1 MNAASL
7 SADRISALLAAP
19 HEVTGA
25 DLEGLRVWRDRFPY
39 ATGLDILVAK
49 AAAEAGSVDQQAE
62 LLRAAANA
70 SSREGLFHLF
80 VRPRLVE
87 EAIAFADEVE
97 QAEDE
102 VVEAVDEEAEA
113 TPDEVVKAPVD
124 EEVGIPD
131 EVAPPTDD
139 VQREVLLAA
148 IESSI
153 EQDVRE
159 WEGEQRPPAP
169 AVQGRSSYSQWLAA
183 RARGTGFGT
192 DTPAPAPAP
201 KGQDQLIDAF
211 IAANPRI
218 GRLRE
223 VDGAVE
229 DLARQS
235 VLEDATLVTE
245 TMARVYA
252 KQGQIGKARKAYKL
266 LALKYPAKSTYFAA
280 QLKQLGNSSSS
291 SDA

>member
-70 SSREGLFHLF
+70 SNRDGLFHLF

-97 QAEDE
+97 QAAEEEAAPDE
-102 VVEAVDEEAEA
+102 VVEAAADEEE
-113 TPDEVVKAPVD
+113 
-124 EEVGIPD
+124 GIPD
-131 EVAPPTDD
+131 DGVVEEAATPAEG

-159 WEGEQRPPAP
+159 WEGEQRPAAS
-169 AVQGRSSYSQWLAA
+169 AVQGRSGYSQWLAA
-183 RARGTGFGT
+183 RARGTGFGAST
-192 DTPAPAPAP
+192 AAPAPAP
-201 KGQDQLIDAF
+201 KGQDELIDAF

-218 GRLRE
+218 GKLRE
-223 VDGAVE
+223 VDGSVE

-280 QLKQLGNSSSS
+280 QLKQLGKSSSS
-291 SDA
+291 GDA

>member
-1 MNAASL
+1 MNAPSASL

-19 HEVTGA
+19 HDVTGS
-25 DLEGLRVWRDRFPY
+25 DLDGLRVWRDRFPY
-39 ATGLDILVAK
+39 TTGLDILVAK
-49 AAAEAGSVDQQAE
+49 AAAAAGSVDQHAE

-70 SSREGLFHLF
+70 SSRDGLFHLF

-87 EAIAFADEVE
+87 EAIAFADEVDQTDDVNE
-97 QAEDE
+97 EITEAPGE
-102 VVEAVDEEAEA
+102 EAVEETVEESAP
-113 TPDEVVKAPVD
+113 TPD
-124 EEVGIPD
+124 G
-131 EVAPPTDD
+131 

-148 IESSI
+148 IQSSI

-159 WEGEQRPPAP
+159 WEHPVAP
-169 AVQGRSSYSQWLAA
+169 AVGGRSGYAQWLAA
-183 RARGTGFGT
+183 RARGTGFGAA
-192 DTPAPAPAP
+192 PADAAPAP

-223 VDGAVE
+223 VDGSVE

>member
-19 HEVTGA
+19 HDVTGA

-70 SSREGLFHLF
+70 SSRDGLFHLF

-97 QAEDE
+97 QADDEVEDEAFEEGNRSDDVVEEEAVPDE
-102 VVEAVDEEAEA
+102 VVEEEA
-113 TPDEVVKAPVD
+113 
-124 EEVGIPD
+124 
-131 EVAPPTDD
+131 APPADG

-159 WEGEQRPPAP
+159 WEGEQRPVAP
-169 AVQGRSSYSQWLAA
+169 AVQGRSGYAQWLAT
-183 RARGTGFGT
+183 RARGTGFCT
-192 DTPAPAPAP
+192 STEAPAPAP
-201 KGQDQLIDAF
+201 KGQDELIDAF

-223 VDGAVE
+223 VDGSVE

-280 QLKQLGNSSSS
+280 QLKQLGKSTSSGE
-291 SDA
+291 A

>member
-1 MNAASL
+1 MNAPSASL

-19 HEVTGA
+19 HDVTGS
-25 DLEGLRVWRDRFPY
+25 DLDGLRVWRDRFPY

-49 AAAEAGSVDQQAE
+49 AAAAAGSVDQHAE

-70 SSREGLFHLF
+70 SSRDGLFHLF
-80 VRPRLVE
+80 VRPRLVQ
-87 EAIAFADEVE
+87 EAIAFADEVDQTDDVNE
-97 QAEDE
+97 EITEAPGEKA
-102 VVEAVDEEAEA
+102 VEEPVEESAP
-113 TPDEVVKAPVD
+113 TPD
-124 EEVGIPD
+124 G
-131 EVAPPTDD
+131 

-148 IESSI
+148 IQSSI

-159 WEGEQRPPAP
+159 WEHP
-169 AVQGRSSYSQWLAA
+169 AVPAAEGRSGYAQWLAV
-183 RARGTGFGT
+183 RARGTGFGSA
-192 DTPAPAPAP
+192 PAADPAPAP

-223 VDGAVE
+223 VDGSVE

>member
-19 HEVTGA
+19 HDVTGA

-39 ATGLDILVAK
+39 ASGLDILVAK

-70 SSREGLFHLF
+70 SSRDGLFHLF
-80 VRPRLVE
+80 VRPRLVQ

-97 QAEDE
+97 EADDEAE
-102 VVEAVDEEAEA
+102 VVPGQAIKEEAVEEEAA
-113 TPDEVVKAPVD
+113 G
-124 EEVGIPD
+124 EEV
-131 EVAPPTDD
+131 ASPTGG

-148 IESSI
+148 IQSSI
-153 EQDVRE
+153 ERDVRD
-159 WEGEQRPPAP
+159 WEGEQRPATP
-169 AVQGRSSYSQWLAA
+169 AVQGRSGYSQWLAA

-192 DTPAPAPAP
+192 ATAAPTPAP

-223 VDGAVE
+223 VDGSVE

-280 QLKQLGNSSSS
+280 QLKQLGKSSSS
-291 SDA
+291 GEA

>member
-1 MNAASL
+1 MNPL

-19 HEVTGA
+19 HDVTGA

-39 ATGLDILVAK
+39 AAGLDILVAK

-70 SSREGLFHLF
+70 SSRDGLFHLF
-80 VRPRLVE
+80 VRPRLIE

-97 QAEDE
+97 
-102 VVEAVDEEAEA
+102 EAVDDA
-113 TPDEVVKAPVD
+113 PDEV
-124 EEVGIPD
+124 ETLPD
-131 EVAPPTDD
+131 EVDEPPMDG

-159 WEGEQRPPAP
+159 WEGEQRSAAT
-169 AVQGRSSYSQWLAA
+169 AVQGRSDYSQWLAA
-183 RARGTGFGT
+183 RARGTGFGSST
-192 DTPAPAPAP
+192 AAPTPAP
-201 KGQDQLIDAF
+201 KGQDELIDAF

-223 VDGAVE
+223 VDGSVE

-280 QLKQLGNSSSS
+280 QLKQLGKSTSSGE
-291 SDA
+291 A

>member
-1 MNAASL
+1 MNAPSASL

-19 HEVTGA
+19 HDVTGS
-25 DLEGLRVWRDRFPY
+25 DLDGLRVWRDRFPY

-49 AAAEAGSVDQQAE
+49 AAAAAGSVDQHAE

-70 SSREGLFHLF
+70 SSRDGLFYLF

-87 EAIAFADEVE
+87 EAIAFADEVDQTDDVNE
-97 QAEDE
+97 KVTEAAAEE
-102 VVEAVDEEAEA
+102 VEEEAVEESAP
-113 TPDEVVKAPVD
+113 TPD
-124 EEVGIPD
+124 G
-131 EVAPPTDD
+131 

-148 IESSI
+148 IQSSI

-159 WEGEQRPPAP
+159 WGHPVVP
-169 AVQGRSSYSQWLAA
+169 AVGGRSGYAQWLAA
-183 RARGTGFGT
+183 RARGTGFGS
-192 DTPAPAPAP
+192 APGADLAPAP

-223 VDGAVE
+223 VDGSVE

-235 VLEDATLVTE
+235 VLEDPTLVTE
-245 TMARVYA
+245 TIARVYA